1 MTGDDQPTDASP
13 RRTRLRAADRK
24 VLILEAARRAFS
36 ASGDV
41 RGTTIKHIADEAGIS
56 EGIIYRHF
64 ESKDE
69 LFVQAAVDPLTKAVK
84 ASLDKIAEF
93 DLTRVG
99 PELRELSVRYWTEA
113 IDAIAELVPLLGL
126 VLFGDPRYAV
136 PFYRDVLAP
145 ALEEVRVS
153 WDEAYLRETGE
164 TYANSLSATT
174 QFGGMLMFALEQ
186 RLAQKPPSSRQVAK
200 QVVAAEERRLLPVIT
215 GAIGRR
221 SAMGADEPAPA
232 KGAATKSSPSKAPTA
247 KAPTAKAPTANSA
260 KTSKQK
266 VAGAA
271 KP

>member
-221 SAMGADEPAPA
+221 SATGADEPAPA
-232 KGAATKSSPSKAPTA
+232 KGAAPKAPSKAPSA

>member
-1 MTGDDQPTDASP
+1 M
-13 RRTRLRAADRK
+13 
-24 VLILEAARRAFS
+24 ILEAARRAFS

-126 VLFGDPRYAV
+126 VLFGLTS
-136 PFYRDVLAP
+136 VLAATSTTAAAASRTNALIRHQSVRSPDLVPKTQALIFGCSAMPPTTGGFTP
-145 ALEEVRVS
+145 AP
-153 WDEAYLRETGE
+153 
-164 TYANSLSATT
+164 SAI
-174 QFGGMLMFALEQ
+174 
-186 RLAQKPPSSRQVAK
+186 PNP
-200 QVVAAEERRLLPVIT
+200 RRLMPLV
-215 GAIGRR
+215 
-221 SAMGADEPAPA
+221 PA
-232 KGAATKSSPSKAPTA
+232 GSH
-247 KAPTAKAPTANSA
+247 
-260 KTSKQK
+260 
-266 VAGAA
+266 
-271 KP
+271 